1 MLENIKS
8 FLLRNGLWVSL
19 GIIAFAILN
28 PGMTEI
34 RTLLFLILI
43 EILALGLASLSTFIY
58 TNIYTKLDFIK
69 EQSIQTLGLIF
80 LGVHF
85 LIGLSVIGIYYVI

>member
-58 TNIYTKLDFIK
+58 TKLDFIK
-69 EQSIQTLGLIF
+69 EQSVQTLGLIF